1 MAPLFVSPER
11 SVKVS
16 ITNGILELGG
26 AIQSRGAPAA
36 VLQTINPLLKA
47 REIMVETNTGKMK
60 IGDGIHNWNDL
71 EYAGGLS
78 SETLTMTLVDENETE
93 ITKEV
98 AIWN

>member
-1 MAPLFVSPER
+1 MASLLFYEMN
-11 SVKVS
+11 
-16 ITNGILELGG
+16 IINGVLELGG
-26 AIQSRGAPAA
+26 AIQSRGGTAANLAA
-36 VLQTINPLLKA
+36 VNPLLKA